1 MRLRPPDPRHE
12 KECHQLASD
21 VDTLLRE
28 LVAASGSPLPDR
40 DFKQQQVKLKLAP
53 LKARVSKLKQCLHEH
68 LRLLEEQR
76 LRDRTD
82 LEARYLAAAGAEH
95 LADLWL
101 MESLLDRLASPT
113 EKKSQLVGDYTYAL
127 PSARSSEFGESA

>member
-1 MRLRPPDPRHE
+1 MRLRPPEVRHE

-21 VDTLLRE
+21 VDSLLRE
-28 LVAASGSPLPDR
+28 LVAASGSPMPDR
-40 DFKQQQVKLKLAP
+40 DFKQRQVKLKLEP
-53 LKARVSKLKQCLHEH
+53 LKARVGSLKQCLHEH
-68 LRLLEEQR
+68 LRILEERR
-76 LRDRTD
+76 LQDRTD

-101 MESLLDRLASPT
+101 MENLLDRLTGPT
-113 EKKSQLVGDYTYAL
+113 EKKSQLAGDYTYAL